1 MRTFENQSHAVRR
14 DEAREDGYVSA
25 EGTIPVEAPG
35 SYALQ
40 VRGLHKAY
48 GGKVAVAALD
58 LDIPASS
65 FFGLVGPNGAGK
77 TTTLKMCTGLLR
89 PDAGAVWVD
98 GTEVWHNLVRAKAVI
113 GVLPEDLLLFER
125 LTGSELLTFNGLLRG
140 LPADTV
146 ADRSKELLEI
156 FGLTDAAGTMVIDYS
171 HGMKKKIGLACSLIH
186 GPRVLFLDEPF
197 EAVDPVSAR
206 SIRTV
211 LERHIESGATVV
223 FSSHVMELVERLCD
237 RVAIMHQGRLV
248 AEGPTD
254 EVRAGTSL
262 EDAFV
267 RLVGGDRTSGS
278 DFGWLGTSSG

>member
-1 MRTFENQSHAVRR
+1 MRTFENQSQAVPG
-14 DEAREDGYVSA
+14 DEAREDGSVST
-25 EGTIPVEAPG
+25 EGTIPADAPG
-35 SYALQ
+35 AYALQ

-125 LTGSELLTFNGLLRG
+125 LTCNGLLRG

-156 FGLTDAAGTMVIDYS
+156 FGLTEAAATMVIDYS
-171 HGMKKKIGLACSLIH
+171 HGMKKKIGRACALIH
-186 GPRVLFLDEPF
+186 SPCAFL
-197 EAVDPVSAR
+197 
-206 SIRTV
+206 
-211 LERHIESGATVV
+211 
-223 FSSHVMELVERLCD
+223 
-237 RVAIMHQGRLV
+237 
-248 AEGPTD
+248 
-254 EVRAGTSL
+254 
-262 EDAFV
+262 
-267 RLVGGDRTSGS
+267 
-278 DFGWLGTSSG
+278 LGNP

>member
-1 MRTFENQSHAVRR
+1 MST
-14 DEAREDGYVSA
+14 

-35 SYALQ
+35 GYALQ

-146 ADRSKELLEI
+146 ADRSQELLEI
-156 FGLTDAAGTMVIDYS
+156 FGLTDAAATMVIDYS
-171 HGMKKKIGLACSLIH
+171 HGMKKKIGLACALIH

-267 RLVGGDRTSGS
+267 RLVGGERTSGS

>member
-1 MRTFENQSHAVRR
+1 MAVR
-14 DEAREDGYVSA
+14 
-25 EGTIPVEAPG
+25 
-35 SYALQ
+35 

-146 ADRSKELLEI
+146 ADRSQCASNCLTRLRRI
-156 FGLTDAAGTMVIDYS
+156 SPNTGLN
-171 HGMKKKIGLACSLIH
+171 
-186 GPRVLFLDEPF
+186 P
-197 EAVDPVSAR
+197 
-206 SIRTV
+206 TV
-211 LERHIESGATVV
+211 A
-223 FSSHVMELVERLCD
+223 
-237 RVAIMHQGRLV
+237 
-248 AEGPTD
+248 P
-254 EVRAGTSL
+254 
-262 EDAFV
+262 
-267 RLVGGDRTSGS
+267 
-278 DFGWLGTSSG
+278 

>member
-1 MRTFENQSHAVRR
+1 MRTFENQSQTMRW
-14 DEAREDGYVSA
+14 DQGREDGSVSA
-25 EGTIPVEAPG
+25 HGTTPAEAPG
-35 SYALQ
+35 GFALQ

-48 GGKVAVAALD
+48 GDKAAVADLN

-98 GTEVWHNLVRAKAVI
+98 GVEVWHNLARAKAVI
-113 GVLPEDLLLFER
+113 GVLPEDLLLFDR
-125 LTGSELLTFNGLLRG
+125 LTGRELLTFNGLLRG
-140 LPADTV
+140 LPPDAV
-146 ADRSKELLEI
+146 ADRSRELLEV
-156 FGLTDAAGTMVIDYS
+156 FGLTDAAATMVIDYS

-237 RVAIMHQGRLV
+237 RVAIMHQGRLR
-248 AEGPTD
+248 AEGGTED
-254 EVRAGTSL
+254 VRAGTSL
-262 EDAFV
+262 DDAFV
-267 RLVGGDRTSGS
+267 RLVGGELT
-278 DFGWLGTSSG
+278 

>member
-1 MRTFENQSHAVRR
+1 MRTLENQSHPRVPGGR
-14 DEAREDGYVSA
+14 AREYGGVSA
-25 EGTIPVEAPG
+25 NEAIPAEAPG
-35 SYALQ
+35 AYALQ
-40 VRGLHKAY
+40 VRSLRKAY
-48 GGKVAVAALD
+48 GEKVAVADLN

-98 GTEVWHNLVRAKAVI
+98 GAEVWHNLARTKAVI

-125 LTGSELLTFNGLLRG
+125 LTGTELLTFNGLLRG

-146 ADRSKELLEI
+146 ADRSRELLEV
-156 FGLTDAAGTMVIDYS
+156 FGLTEAAATMVVDYS
-171 HGMKKKIGLACSLIH
+171 HGMKKKIGLACALIH
-186 GPRVLFLDEPF
+186 GPRLLFLDEPF

-248 AEGPTD
+248 LIIHTVESVLECG
-254 EVRAGTSL
+254 EVPYPYA
-262 EDAFV
+262 
-267 RLVGGDRTSGS
+267 
-278 DFGWLGTSSG
+278 